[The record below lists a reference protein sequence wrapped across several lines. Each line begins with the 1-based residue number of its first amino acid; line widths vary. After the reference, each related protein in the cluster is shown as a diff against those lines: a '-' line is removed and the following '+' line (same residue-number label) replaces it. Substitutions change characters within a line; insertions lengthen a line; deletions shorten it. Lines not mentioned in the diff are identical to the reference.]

1 MIENRNIF
9 QALEDYFTG
18 QLDRRFDK
26 KNRFGDV
33 VEDYGNEMLDYAK
46 TFAGNAGD
54 ISFSGFREAAP
65 DMLDPYIRAAGYL
78 PDMAAAGVLG
88 AIGLGEKGVAAL
100 AEGIAG
106 GTESEDRLARDLL
119 GAAEVAGVNLS
130 LIHI

>member
-26 KNRFGDV
+26 DNRFGDV
-33 VEDYGNEMLDYAK
+33 VEDYGNEMLDLAK

-65 DMLDPYIRAAGYL
+65 DMLDPYFRAAGYF
-78 PDMAAAGVLG
+78 PDMALAG
-88 AIGLGEKGVAAL
+88 
-100 AEGIAG
+100 
-106 GTESEDRLARDLL
+106 LL
-119 GAAEVAGVNLS
+119 G
-130 LIHI
+130 